1 MKLRMTG
8 RHLKIT
14 PALRE
19 YVETRF
25 ARLDRYGLD
34 VGSLQVVMGV
44 EKLNHTAEVIVVVN
58 GKALQAKTSTREMYA
73 TIDDLVDR
81 IDDNDDPGGLDVE
94 SAGGRFPLPG
104 SPGDGR
110 VCGLP
115 GALCHDP
122 DGAVP
127 GPGVPKRDGAR
138 PGPNPADGADV
149 A

>member
-8 RHLKIT
+8 RHMKIT

-44 EKLNHTAEVIVVVN
+44 EKLNHTAEVIGVVN

-81 IDDNDDPGGLDVE
+81 ID
-94 SAGGRFPLPG
+94 AQFRKQKGRSVNHKPSKSRKLKTVV
-104 SPGDGR
+104 SEE
-110 VCGLP
+110 
-115 GALCHDP
+115 
-122 DGAVP
+122 
-127 GPGVPKRDGAR
+127 
-138 PGPNPADGADV
+138 
-149 A
+149 